1 MESGRALGCTTA
13 VMYLGTRSEE
23 NTHIMVALSLVLFI
37 DISGKSIT
45 FPRQTYTFDL
55 IWPDFGEYYFSNSL
69 LLYFSEGHK
78 KNPNMAW
85 YQIPCTSYVKETKKS
100 RYGMMSGTRCISYVI
115 PWVGF
120 CSVCCTLFKFQRR
133 HEEQGQWATTP
144 RRAPSAPLLDSSTHT
159 DFST

>member
-69 LLYFSEGHK
+69 LLYFSEGT
-78 KNPNMAW
+78 
-85 YQIPCTSYVKETKKS
+85 QEKS
-100 RYGMMSGTRCISYVI
+100 KYGMISDTMYL
-115 PWVGF
+115 
-120 CSVCCTLFKFQRR
+120 VCEGNKKIQIWHDVRYQMYLVCDSLGRFLFGLLYIVQISTPTQRTGPVSD
-133 HEEQGQWATTP
+133 HPPP
-144 RRAPSAPLLDSSTHT
+144 RPLRPPPRFLDTHGL
-159 DFST
+159 